1 MLQLRTAGYKALD
14 NLRSRNLFP
23 PRWKNTQELEEATD
37 RLMRQF
43 LAERLAVSEELGTGF
58 LLGELLERAL
68 RTDEPEIMDDGKLP
82 ESEKLELVKALDR
95 QNDAM
100 GLYYRYASLLFPLIG
115 DIAARK
121 RRTPRLLEL
130 ASGSGGLALALASEA
145 QRQGIPLSVTGSD
158 IVPRYMEEGTRRAAE
173 KKLPVTFRTLN
184 AFTMEDPD
192 SEPYDIVLISQSLH
206 HFTPGQ
212 LAVIIAKAKERNA
225 SAFVGID
232 GYRDLLLGLGMPLVA
247 SLQRIGAFAQDSIT
261 SARRFYSEP
270 ELHLIAESAAGTG
283 RHAVGCSWP
292 MSVLSIRFDG
302 GKPLAGERLR

>member
-37 RLMRQF
+37 SLMQLF
-43 LAERLAVSEELGTGF
+43 LAERLAVSTELGAGF
-58 LLGELLERAL
+58 LMSELLDRAL

-100 GLYYRYASLLFPLIG
+100 GLYSLYASLLFPLIG
-115 DIAARK
+115 DIALRK

-130 ASGSGGLALALASEA
+130 ASGSGGLALALAREA
-145 QRQGIPLSVTGSD
+145 QQQGVALSVTGSD
-158 IVPRYMEEGTRRAAE
+158 IVPRYMEEGKRRAAE
-173 KKLPVTFRTLN
+173 KKLSVTFRTLN
-184 AFTMEDPD
+184 AFTMEAPD
-192 SEPYDIVLISQSLH
+192 DEPYDIVLISQSLH

-212 LAVIIAKAKERNA
+212 LAVIIAKAKEREA

-247 SLQRIGAFAQDSIT
+247 GLQLIGAFTQDSLT
-261 SARRFYSEP
+261 SARKFYSEP
-270 ELHLIAESAAGTG
+270 ELHLIAECAAGAC
-283 RHAVGCSWP
+283 RHAVGRSWP
-292 MSVLSIRFDG
+292 VTVLNVRFDG
-302 GKPLAGERLR
+302 GKPVTGEGLH

>member
-37 RLMRQF
+37 RLMQQF
-43 LAERLAVSEELGTGF
+43 LAERFAVSTELGAGF
-58 LLGELLERAL
+58 LMGELLDRAV
-68 RTDEPEIMDDGKLP
+68 RTDEAEVMDGEGLP
-82 ESEKLELVKALDR
+82 EAEKLELVEALDR

-100 GLYYRYASLLFPLIG
+100 GLYSLYASLLFPLVR
-115 DIAARK
+115 DIAGRT

-145 QRQGIPLSVTGSD
+145 ERDGIAVSVTGSD
-158 IVPRYMEEGTRRAAE
+158 IVPVYMEESNRRAAE

-184 AFTMEDPD
+184 AFTMEAPD
-192 SEPYDIVLISQSLH
+192 EEPYDIVLISQSLH

-212 LAVIIAKAKERNA
+212 LAVIIAKAEERKA

-247 SLQRIGAFAQDSIT
+247 SLQQIKAFARDSLT
-261 SARRFYSEP
+261 SARKFYSEP
-270 ELHLIAESAAGTG
+270 ELDLIAESAAGAG
-283 RHAVGCSWP
+283 RHAVSCSWP
-292 MSVLSIRFDG
+292 VSVLSVRFDG
-302 GKPLAGERLR
+302 GKPICGVRPQ